1 MAICLPGR
9 IAADD
14 PSLPRR
20 ADKTKKGETPMHEDE
35 LKPDAPAR
43 AEAETTRP
51 VRKRDS
57 AGTRARI
64 LNVATREFANKGF
77 EGAKTDDIADRARI
91 NKRMIYHYFSSK
103 EQLYLAVL
111 EAVYHQA
118 RSAEYKLDLERLE
131 PLEALARFVEFTFD
145 SFVRDRTFI
154 NLLATENRQRAKV
167 LKKSSRVNTMNSPI
181 IAAIDAVLKAGVAKG
196 TIRPGLDALQLWITI
211 TGVCYFFFSNIYTL
225 SVIFDTDF
233 EKPDVIAARR
243 THVVQFVMNGVKA

>member
-1 MAICLPGR
+1 MSEIAGKAE
-9 IAADD
+9 IAAA
-14 PSLPRR
+14 PK
-20 ADKTKKGETPMHEDE
+20 DK
-35 LKPDAPAR
+35 
-43 AEAETTRP
+43 P

-111 EAVYHQA
+111 EAVYDHA
-118 RSAEYKLDLERLE
+118 RSAEYKLDLEQLE
-131 PLEALARFVEFTFD
+131 PLEALGRFVEFTFD

-181 IAAIDAVLKAGVAKG
+181 IAVIDQILKSGTEKG
-196 TIRPGLDALQLWITI
+196 LIRPGLDALQLWITI
-211 TGVCYFFFSNIYTL
+211 TGICYFFFSNIYTL
-225 SVIFDTDF
+225 SVIFDTEF
-233 EKPDVIAARR
+233 EKPDTIAARR
-243 THVVQFVMNGVKA
+243 AHVVEFVLRGVKA